1 MVRNVRQV
9 SGLPP
14 RKGVRVD
21 VVCAKPASREGL
33 QRVRAALIRYAV
45 IDDLTIVDR
54 AGYVA
59 PKLAGAH
66 ATGDV
71 EVVVHLEGLIDP
83 AKERE
88 RLSREIAKAEKDL
101 AGLRKRRESPDYAAR
116 APAEVVEQGKKDMA
130 ALEEKLLRLGDA
142 IMRLG

>member
-1 MVRNVRQV
+1 M
-9 SGLPP
+9 
-14 RKGVRVD
+14 
-21 VVCAKPASREGL
+21 
-33 QRVRAALIRYAV
+33 RYAV
-45 IDDLTIVDR
+45 IEELAVVDR
-54 AGYVA
+54 GGYVA

-88 RLSREIAKAEKDL
+88 RLSREVAKAEKDL

-116 APAEVVEQGKKDMA
+116 APAEVVEQGKRDIE

-142 IMRLG
+142 IMRIG